1 MSIEEGRGW
10 GRGSNSESFYG
21 KATQP
26 EIPFGPLTIENH
38 VFDKNDLKTRLF
50 EILMNALLMT
60 HVSLTRANSLN
71 IKLVSP

>member
-38 VFDKNDLKTRLF
+38 VFDKNDLRLF
-50 EILMNALLMT
+50 QVLMNALLMT
-60 HVSLTRANSLN
+60 HVALTRANCLN
-71 IKLVSP
+71 IRLVSP